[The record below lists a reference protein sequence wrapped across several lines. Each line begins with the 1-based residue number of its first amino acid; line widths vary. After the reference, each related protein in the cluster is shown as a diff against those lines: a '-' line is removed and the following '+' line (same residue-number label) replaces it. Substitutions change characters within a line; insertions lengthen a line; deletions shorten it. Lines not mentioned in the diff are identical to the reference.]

1 MFVYKSD
8 SFFLLGRCETN
19 FFSVFSCHLFCVDWG
34 WCYNNLHLLTMFFFL
49 TFRQMNFTAMEVKIG
64 ELRFKKTE
72 KIDSNGIFG
81 KAFKGT
87 LEERTDVAV
96 KRVALED
103 FDVDL
108 EAIRRVNNH
117 QHVLRFYCNE
127 QDMDYMQVFHF

>member
-1 MFVYKSD
+1 
-8 SFFLLGRCETN
+8 
-19 FFSVFSCHLFCVDWG
+19 
-34 WCYNNLHLLTMFFFL
+34 
-49 TFRQMNFTAMEVKIG
+49 MEVKIG

-81 KAFKGT
+81 KTFKGT

-117 QHVLRFYCNE
+117 QHVLHFYCNE
-127 QDMDYMQVFHF
+127 QDMDYMQVFHFLKF